1 MESCVWIAYML
12 ITSDGKS
19 TIWMKSATFLLCDV
33 YFPLEIVERQ
43 FDRMK
48 YAPVWVL
55 HFFKQFAGD

>member
-1 MESCVWIAYML
+1 ML
-12 ITSDGKS
+12 ITSDVKS
-19 TIWMKSATFLLCDV
+19 AIWMKSATFLLCDV